1 MLLNL
6 FFPSIS
12 IPIVIL
18 VSYSIDKRKTTTT
31 TTTTTMPQGTPHKLF
46 YKGKENDFV
55 LFIDDVE
62 LLAKY
67 KKETDTNG
75 SSTVPIID
83 VVSIFKVFVNRQR
96 GVDGILDEASKLDLL
111 NDFGTSNID
120 QVIKIILDKGDDKSG
135 THAIGDRT
143 ASKNDANGAGDS
155 GN

>member
-1 MLLNL
+1 M
-6 FFPSIS
+6 I
-12 IPIVIL
+12 
-18 VSYSIDKRKTTTT
+18 KTTTT
-31 TTTTTMPQGTPHKLF
+31 TTHKRPIMPQGSPHKLF

-55 LFIDDVE
+55 LFIDDPE

-67 KKETDTNG
+67 KKEIDAKG

-83 VVSIFKVFVNRQR
+83 LVSIFKVFVNRQK

-120 QVIKIILDKGDDKSG
+120 LVIKIILDKGDDKSRSG
-135 THAIGDRT
+135 AIGDTT
-143 ASKNDANGAGDS
+143 ASKNDSKGAGDS